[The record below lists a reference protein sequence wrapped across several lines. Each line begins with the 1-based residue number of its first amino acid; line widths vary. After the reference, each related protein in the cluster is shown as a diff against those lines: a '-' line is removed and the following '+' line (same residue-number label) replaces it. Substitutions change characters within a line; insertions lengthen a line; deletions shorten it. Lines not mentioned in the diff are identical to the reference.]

1 MDAKS
6 MTFTELI
13 SHHDQSFAPVA
24 DNYRGSYLTT
34 LLSSGGCVQSQHCVP
49 DTRRTQPQLH
59 PFSAYI
65 PDSYSSRSRSDAF
78 PIRRVPFQL
87 APQHASVLARSSSRS
102 SLFQLVSRPARGS
115 LGGPVL
121 QSSKPKGNSN
131 FENMNRIWLFCK
143 D

>member
-1 MDAKS
+1 MNSAS
-6 MTFTELI
+6 
-13 SHHDQSFAPVA
+13 APSV
-24 DNYRGSYLTT
+24 
-34 LLSSGGCVQSQHCVP
+34 LS
-49 DTRRTQPQLH
+49 LH
-59 PFSAYI
+59 PGQLQL
-65 PDSYSSRSRSDAF
+65 AF

-102 SLFQLVSRPARGS
+102 SLFQLASRPARGS

-131 FENMNRIWLFCK
+131 SENMNRIWLFCK